1 MENMRHVE
9 ASKFARELGLSR
21 VSRKAAK
28 KQWLHVGRRYYNNG
42 SWFYEVSEIGKII
55 KNWKDYLTEE
65 LTAEWHAILK
75 ENWLDENDYLVL
87 NDGHEDYSFNF
98 WQQWQGVFDED
109 ILKQEVI

>member
-9 ASKFARELGLSR
+9 ASELAKELGLSR

-28 KQWLHVGRRYYNNG
+28 KQWLHVENRYYNNG

-98 WQQWQGVFDED
+98 WQQWQGIFDES
-109 ILKQEVI
+109 ILL